1 MHENG
6 KKHKDN
12 VEKFLRNVYHK
23 ESENP
28 LKQYKKDVI
37 LLAPGSSIS
46 HIKPPPLPPTTTSNN
61 YNDTIYT
68 QPVKNTEESMIA
80 DDEENPD
87 DLINFKIKKG
97 EKISFKKRKLGG
109 SGKHRNRNY

>member
-23 ESENP
+23 ESENRKEEEKTKKELDRIERAA

-68 QPVKNTEESMIA
+68 QPVKNTEESMIG
-80 DDEENPD
+80 EWRPVTPP
-87 DLINFKIKKG
+87 LPSIKKH
-97 EKISFKKRKLGG
+97 F
-109 SGKHRNRNY
+109 H